1 MRIRPGR
8 LLVVGFSG
16 TSPPED
22 LFGFASRWGLGGV
35 ILFRRNARSAGQVR
49 RLVQDLR
56 RGLSRADPGSPCLVL
71 VDQEGG
77 RVERIRDG
85 VPRLPPAREMAREPL
100 ERFRTRVEAQARALK
115 ALGIDV
121 NLAPVC
127 DVVRSGE
134 SGVIG
139 DRSFGDD
146 PARVAERTSLHVRTT
161 LEAGLLPCPKH
172 FPGHGAAAEDSHRA
186 LPEIPFP
193 WEVLDRCDL
202 VPFRAAIRA
211 GVPLVMAGHL
221 SFPRVA
227 PGPATL
233 SAHWLHDV
241 LRAQLGFGG
250 AVISDDMEMGALA
263 HTGPPERTAAAAV
276 TAGCDLLIYGR
287 VLGADILLEDVA
299 RGLAEGVPRARL
311 VEAMERGQ
319 ALATRS
325 GRQGA
330 A

>member
-35 ILFRRNARSAGQVR
+35 ILFRRNTRSAGQVR

-100 ERFRTRVEAQARALK
+100 ERFRARVEAQARALK

-127 DVVRSGE
+127 DVIRPGE

-146 PARVAERTSLHVRTT
+146 PVCVAERAALHVRAT
-161 LEAGLLPCPKH
+161 LAAGLLPSAKH
-172 FPGHGAAAEDSHRA
+172 FPGHGAASADSHRT
-186 LPEIPFP
+186 LPEVSLGRP
-193 WEVLDRCDL
+193 ELDRCDL

-233 SAHWLHDV
+233 SAHWLRNV
-241 LRAQLGFGG
+241 LRLQLGFGG

-263 HTGPPERTAAAAV
+263 RAGPPERTAAAAV

-287 VLGADILLEDVA
+287 VLRADIPLEEVA
-299 RGLAEGVPRARL
+299 QGLAEGLPRARL
-311 VEAMERGQ
+311 VEALERGQ
-319 ALATRS
+319 GLAARS
-325 GRQGA
+325 GREGA